1 MKLFKSS
8 PIILTIVFFNDYKV
22 SPISNQ
28 YKSIT
33 ISIG

>member
-1 MKLFKSS
+1 MKLLKSS
-8 PIILTIVFFNDYKV
+8 PIVSTIVFFNDCEV

-28 YKSIT
+28 YKSTT